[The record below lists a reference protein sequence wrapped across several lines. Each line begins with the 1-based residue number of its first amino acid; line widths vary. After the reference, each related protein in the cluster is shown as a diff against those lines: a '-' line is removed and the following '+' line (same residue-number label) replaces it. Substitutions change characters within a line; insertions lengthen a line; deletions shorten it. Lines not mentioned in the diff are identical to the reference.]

1 MGLMS
6 LAAVMYL
13 VVSGGAYGMEDAVR
27 IAGPRLILLLCLITP
42 VALSLPTALMA
53 AELTALIPQEGGFYL
68 WVKQAFGPFAAFAEA
83 CFTLLYTAVDMALYP
98 VLFAAYLSFL
108 IPLSP
113 WGSVLLGIALV
124 WAAGVLNLLG
134 VRPVGDTSIAL
145 TLIVLAPLA
154 ALVAA
159 GLPRL
164 IHWQLPAAHWPPGG
178 DFLTALGGGLTIA
191 IWNFCGFEN
200 LSVVAGEIEA
210 PARNYLRAIWIVLP
224 LVTLGYLLPLAVSLS
239 GASGVADWTTG
250 HFSEV
255 GRQLGGP
262 YLGIGLALGGACS
275 AFALFEAGMLW
286 VSRMPFVLAREGY
299 LPPALAELS
308 RRTATP
314 ASSIVV
320 CCVVFTLLVPLGF
333 LFLVVMDVFFYMAAL
348 MLEMGA
354 LVRLRT
360 LAPARGGFTIGGG
373 RPALYAVAA
382 APILTWLLTFGLAV
396 GRGDARAGLL
406 VCGAL
411 ALAVWPAYLVCRRRY
426 GGPAQA

>member
-348 MLEMGA
+348 VLEMGA